1 MGLWPVVSL
10 VALTVILGAPSI
22 RAQVTSPPVPVIPPV
37 RLMGG
42 VSLGAFKMKAVKG
55 EPYTA
60 TSKTTNAK
68 KLTDGTWTTTVLE
81 ERRMRDSDGRER
93 SEIVNPNS
101 QFRTPVVRITDPV
114 AQTIVNLQLGDKT
127 AHVTHIPLP
136 APLTPEQEAKAAE
149 SRAKAEEYR
158 KLHPSPSNS
167 QLPPQTIAGVYAE
180 GKRTIITLGSKLP
193 NGDPVNVVE
202 DSWTAPDLQI
212 RLTATSDDPRGQ
224 KITMTV
230 TDLQRAEPDPALF
243 RIPTD
248 YKIVEEHN

>member
-1 MGLWPVVSL
+1 
-10 VALTVILGAPSI
+10 
-22 RAQVTSPPVPVIPPV
+22 
-37 RLMGG
+37 MGG
-42 VSLGAFKMKAVKG
+42 VSLGAFKMKAVKD

-68 KLTDGTWTTTVLE
+68 KLTDGTWTTTILE

-93 SEIVNPNS
+93 SEIVNPDS
-101 QFRTPVVRITDPV
+101 RFRIPVVRITDPV

-136 APLTPEQEAKAAE
+136 PPPTAEQVAEAAEREAKAA
-149 SRAKAEEYR
+149 EYR

-167 QLPPQTIAGVYAE
+167 QLPPQTIAGVSAE
-180 GKRTIITLGSKLP
+180 GERRIITLASKLP

-202 DSWTAPDLQI
+202 DTWTAPDLQI
-212 RLTATSDDPRGQ
+212 RLAAISDDPRGQ

-243 RIPTD
+243 QIPAD